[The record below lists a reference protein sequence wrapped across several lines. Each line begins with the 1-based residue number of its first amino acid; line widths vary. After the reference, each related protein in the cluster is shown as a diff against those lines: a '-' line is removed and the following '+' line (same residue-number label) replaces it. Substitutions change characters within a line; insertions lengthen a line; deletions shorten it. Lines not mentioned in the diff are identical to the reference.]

1 MYQTGTGFRIVLNKT
16 YIMPVSIKRA
26 YESPTPGDG
35 YRVLVDRLWP
45 RGVSKEKVELD
56 DWLREIAPSDDLR
69 TWFDHDPERW
79 EEFRKRYRSELDE
92 HREALRSL
100 ARLAADGKLTLVY
113 GAKDREHNNAVV
125 VKDYIEEMKS
135 Q

>member
-1 MYQTGTGFRIVLNKT
+1 
-16 YIMPVSIKRA
+16 MPVSIKRA

-79 EEFRKRYRSELDE
+79 KEFRKRYRSELDE
-92 HREALRSL
+92 HRKALRSL

>member
-1 MYQTGTGFRIVLNKT
+1 
-16 YIMPVSIKRA
+16 MPVSLKRA
-26 YESPTPGDG
+26 YESPSPEDG

-45 RGVSKEKVELD
+45 RGVSKEEASLD

-92 HREALRSL
+92 HREALHFL

-125 VKDYIEEMKS
+125 VKEYIEEMKA

>member
-1 MYQTGTGFRIVLNKT
+1 
-16 YIMPVSIKRA
+16 MPVSLKRA
-26 YESPTPGDG
+26 YESPSPGDG

-45 RGVSKEKVELD
+45 RGVSKEEAALD
-56 DWLREIAPSDDLR
+56 DWVREIAPSDDLR

-100 ARLAADGKLTLVY
+100 AGIAAGGQLTLVY

-125 VKDYIEEMKS
+125 IKEYLEKMETE
-135 Q
+135 